1 MKQVATILFAF
12 LVFSLPYRDAQSRPH
27 LEGKGLRFKDVT
39 QKIEGYF
46 LYLEGSSLQAQLRQN
61 PHSEN
66 FSPLLPCQGT
76 ITSEYGPRRL
86 GKKSRMHEGID
97 IAAPVGTPIVAPAEG
112 VVIFSGRK
120 SGYGLTVVIDHG
132 GEISTLFGHNSKV
145 FVHEGD
151 KVTKGQEISR
161 VGNSGTS
168 TGPHLHYEVHR
179 DGAPIDPSEFI

>member
-1 MKQVATILFAF
+1 
-12 LVFSLPYRDAQSRPH
+12 
-27 LEGKGLRFKDVT
+27 
-39 QKIEGYF
+39 
-46 LYLEGSSLQAQLRQN
+46 
-61 PHSEN
+61 
-66 FSPLLPCQGT
+66 
-76 ITSEYGPRRL
+76 
-86 GKKSRMHEGID
+86 MHEGID
-97 IAAPVGTPIVAPAEG
+97 IAAPVGTSIVAPAEG

-179 DGAPIDPSEFI
+179 DGAPVDPSEFI